1 MVQGTLESLLTGERR
16 LNDPETEIVDDGS
29 AKMSQIQREKA
40 IEILNYIKMQE
51 KRRQSAMDYDL
62 GIKQK
67 YIE

>member
-40 IEILNYIKMQE
+40 IEILNYIKM
-51 KRRQSAMDYDL
+51 
-62 GIKQK
+62 
-67 YIE
+67 